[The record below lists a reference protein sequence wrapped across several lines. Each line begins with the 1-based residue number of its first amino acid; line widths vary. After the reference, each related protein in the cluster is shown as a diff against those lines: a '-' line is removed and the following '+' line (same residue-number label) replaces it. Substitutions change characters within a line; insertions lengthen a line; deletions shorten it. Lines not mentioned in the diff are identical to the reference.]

1 MREMTTSMLMKAL
14 FFKVSMW
21 KLPSRNFAPIS
32 EEFAEVQFLVLFVL
46 WRMSAR
52 VFHARLKLV
61 RNGRG
66 NVFASAECDR
76 QIATGPV
83 QRLCRAKRLSQQRYE
98 LADAELPRPGMAN
111 L

>member
-32 EEFAEVQFLVLFVL
+32 EEFAEVQFLALFVL
-46 WRMSAR
+46 WLMSAR
-52 VFHARLKLV
+52 LFHARVNLV
-61 RNGRG
+61 RNGSG
-66 NVFASAECDR
+66 NVFASAQCDH

-83 QRLCRAKRLSQQRYE
+83 QRLCTAKRFSEQRYE
-98 LADAELPRPGMAN
+98 RADAELPRPSMAN